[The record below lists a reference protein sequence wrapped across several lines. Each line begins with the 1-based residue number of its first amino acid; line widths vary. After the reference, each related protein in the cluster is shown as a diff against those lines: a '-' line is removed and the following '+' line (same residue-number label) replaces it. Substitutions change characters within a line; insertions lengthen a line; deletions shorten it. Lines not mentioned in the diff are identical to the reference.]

1 MKNFAAFILTHGRP
15 DNVTTIEALR
25 SCNYTGE
32 IYLIIDD
39 EDETAEEYYKRFGKD
54 KVFVINSSETAKTT
68 DVCDNLQHHNSVIYK
83 RNASF
88 RIASELG
95 LKYFMQLDDDY
106 IDFRYR
112 FKNGDSLLSRKQKS
126 LDEAIHALIE
136 FMEDSNATTVAM
148 AQAGD
153 FIGGLGSNIY
163 RQQLVRKVMNS
174 WLFRT
179 DRPLQFVGRLNDDV
193 NTYLTYGARGELM
206 FTPAIVCVNPAMTQ
220 VNKGG
225 MTELYLDTGTYMKSM
240 YSVVVAPSCV
250 TVRSMGPANP
260 RLHHHIEWNNCVP
273 KIISDKHRN
282 A

>member
-15 DNVTTIEALR
+15 DHVTTIEALR

-39 EDETAEEYYKRFGKD
+39 EDETADEYFKRFGRD
-54 KVFVINSSETAKTT
+54 KVFVINSSEVAKTT

-88 RIASELG
+88 RIAQELG
-95 LKYFMQLDDDY
+95 IKYFMQLDDDY

-112 FKNGDSLLSRKQKS
+112 FKSGNSLLSRKQKS
-126 LDEAIHALIE
+126 LDETITALVQ
-136 FMEDSNATTVAM
+136 FMDESNAVTVAM

-174 WLFRT
+174 WIFRA

-193 NTYLTYGARGELM
+193 NTYLTHGSRGELM
-206 FTPAIVCVNPAMTQ
+206 MTPAIVCVNPAMTQ

-240 YSVVVAPSCV
+240 FSVMVAPSCV

-273 KIISDKHRN
+273 KIISDKHRR